1 MKKTI
6 NSIALVLLALA
17 VLVSALA
24 FSSCTDV
31 QAAQGEP
38 DAEVNAEVPDT
49 DVDVL
54 GGIGSNAVEEA
65 DEETTLEEETT
76 AAPAPDA
83 VPEEPVAP
91 AEPTEP
97 TVPSADPVI
106 QEPEANIDTSAP
118 SQDLINRIIDDYD
131 ATYFDPAYSYDKTR
145 KSILWNYYGSC
156 NGNVA
161 VMIYGKDEGYTHAL
175 WDDHVAG
182 SVIHYHDGNQ
192 ILIWNDGE
200 FYWLNAAY
208 EKGILSKGEIA
219 LIAEINN
226 NGSYIKFR

>member
-6 NSIALVLLALA
+6 NSIALVLLALT
-17 VLVSALA
+17 VLVSAFA

-54 GGIGSNAVEEA
+54 GGIGSNAVEKA
-65 DEETTLEEETT
+65 DEETTLEETT

-97 TVPSADPVI
+97 TVPSADPVV

-118 SQDLINRIIDDYD
+118 SQDLIDRIE
-131 ATYFDPAYSYDKTR
+131 ATLSSDVFYVMG
-145 KSILWNYYGSC
+145 YYGTY
-156 NGNVA
+156 NGASAVKIGGGSELAVITEVTVA
-161 VMIYGKDEGYTHAL
+161 DVEFVFPTHVQIKIWKDGTFYSMENAYDQGLLTKDDIEMIHG
-175 WDDHVAG
+175 
-182 SVIHYHDGNQ
+182 
-192 ILIWNDGE
+192 
-200 FYWLNAAY
+200 FWLS
-208 EKGILSKGEIA
+208 GGLM
-219 LIAEINN
+219 
-226 NGSYIKFR
+226 